1 MITYKEALS
10 RLLADA
16 KPIEGTELVPLLYSS
31 GRVLAEDV
39 ASPLA
44 VPGWDNSQMD
54 GYAVRVSDLVGASES
69 SPVDLPVSDRIP
81 AGAVG
86 AQLAL
91 KSVARI
97 FTGAPIPEGADAV
110 VPQELVEV
118 LENGD
123 VRFKETP
130 TLGAWIRRRGSDI
143 VQGSIVLKKGDRL
156 TPAAIG
162 MLASIGRAYV
172 TVYRRLRV
180 GIFFAG
186 DELVQPG
193 EPLPPGGI
201 YNSNRFMVRS
211 LLVTLGCEAI
221 DLGNVPDT
229 LEDTVRAFENA
240 ATSAD
245 VILTTGGM
253 SVGEEDHIKT
263 AVEKIG
269 SLSVWRVRLK
279 PGKPLAFGEVKGVPF
294 IGCPGNPVAGFVV
307 FLMMARPYLL
317 KRMGLTTY
325 EVKPWKV
332 RADFDWTKRGDRQ
345 EFVRVRRNDQGG
357 LDIYPT
363 QNSQVLSSCAWA
375 DGLVDIPVD
384 SLVHKG
390 DMVDYYP
397 FCLFFA

>member
-1 MITYKEALS
+1 MISYEEALS
-10 RLLADA
+10 RLLSKAS
-16 KPIEGTELVPLLYSS
+16 PIEGTEVVPLLYSTQ
-31 GRVLAEDV
+31 RVLAEDV
-39 ASPLA
+39 VSSIA

-54 GYAVRVSDLVGASES
+54 GYAVAAADLEGASEA
-69 SPVDLPVSDRIP
+69 SPVTLEVSDRIP
-81 AGAVG
+81 AGGVGGPMKAGTAV
-86 AQLAL
+86 
-91 KSVARI
+91 RI
-97 FTGAPIPEGADAV
+97 FTGAPIPEGADTV
-110 VPQELVEV
+110 VPQEEV
-118 LENGD
+118 TAAEGR
-123 VRFKETP
+123 VTFTKSVTE
-130 TLGAWIRRRGSDI
+130 GAWVRRRGSD
-143 VQGSIVLKKGDRL
+143 VAQGHVVLKKGDRL

-180 GIFFAG
+180 GIFFSG

-201 YNSNRFMVRS
+201 YNSNRFMIRS

-229 LEDTVRAFENA
+229 LEATVRAFENA

-253 SVGEEDHIKT
+253 SVGEEDHVKK
-263 AVEKIG
+263 AVESIG
-269 SLSVWRVRLK
+269 HVDTWRVRLK
-279 PGKPLAFGEVKGVPF
+279 PGKPLAFGDVRGVPF

-317 KRMGLTTY
+317 KRMGLADS
-325 EVKPWKV
+325 EIRPLSV
-332 RADFDWTKRGDRQ
+332 RADFEWTKRGERQ
-345 EFVRVRRNDQGG
+345 EFVRVRRNKEGG
-357 LDIYPT
+357 LDLYHT

-375 DGLVDIPVD
+375 DGLVDVPVGATIRR
-384 SLVHKG
+384 G

>member
-1 MITYKEALS
+1 M
-10 RLLADA
+10 
-16 KPIEGTELVPLLYSS
+16 PL
-31 GRVLAEDV
+31 
-39 ASPLA
+39 
-44 VPGWDNSQMD
+44 
-54 GYAVRVSDLVGASES
+54 
-69 SPVDLPVSDRIP
+69 
-81 AGAVG
+81 
-86 AQLAL
+86 
-91 KSVARI
+91 
-97 FTGAPIPEGADAV
+97 
-110 VPQELVEV
+110 
-118 LENGD
+118 
-123 VRFKETP
+123 
-130 TLGAWIRRRGSDI
+130 
-143 VQGSIVLKKGDRL
+143 
-156 TPAAIG
+156 
-162 MLASIGRAYV
+162 
-172 TVYRRLRV
+172 
-180 GIFFAG
+180 
-186 DELVQPG
+186 
-193 EPLPPGGI
+193 
-201 YNSNRFMVRS
+201 MVRI
-211 LLVTLGCEAI
+211 LLLSFGCDGI
-221 DLGNVPDT
+221 DLGNVPDS

>member
-1 MITYKEALS
+1 MITYQEALAA
-10 RLLADA
+10 LLADA
-16 KPIEGTELVPLLYSS
+16 KPIEGTEVVPLLYST

-39 ASPLA
+39 ASPIA

-54 GYAVRVSDLVGASES
+54 GYAVRVADLAQASDEN
-69 SPVDLPVSDRIP
+69 PVTLPVSDRIP

-86 AQLAL
+86 RPLEAGTC
-91 KSVARI
+91 ARI
-97 FTGAPIPEGADAV
+97 FTGAPMPEGADAV
-110 VPQELVEV
+110 VPQELVEK
-118 LENGD
+118 LENGAQ
-123 VRFKETP
+123 FKAP
-130 TLGAWIRRRGSDI
+130 IKAGAWIRRRGCD
-143 VQGSIVLKKGDRL
+143 VAQGRVVLKAGERL

-201 YNSNRFMVRS
+201 YNSNRFMIRS

-229 LEDTVRAFENA
+229 LEATVRAFENA

-245 VILTTGGM
+245 VILSTGGM
-253 SVGEEDHIKT
+253 SVGEEDHVKA
-263 AVEKIG
+263 AVEALG
-269 SLSVWRVRLK
+269 ELNVWRVRLK
-279 PGKPLAFGEVKGVPF
+279 PGKPLAFGKVKDVPF

-317 KRMGLTTY
+317 TRMGLTDID
-325 EVKPWKV
+325 VKPLRV
-332 RADFDWTKRGDRQ
+332 RADFEWTVPGERQ

-357 LDIYPT
+357 LDLYPT

-375 DGLVDIPVD
+375 DGLVDIPVNGT
-384 SLVHKG
+384 VQQG

-397 FCLFFA
+397 FCQFFA